1 MTEQKQIEEIV
12 KLDIEESAGFYSAFI
27 NDMRISKN
35 KPLSVSK
42 TVMSFNCPKKD
53 ILHAI
58 GIPKNAIILTKEEQN
73 KILKATEK
81 RINELKQQIKQARK
95 ETARTFANA
104 LKKVFI
110 EQRNRFDKI
119 VAQEQKTYKYLRDED
134 NKTHIKQIE
143 DNANGQALMAD
154 KSIGYINKLLKEDFG
169 VEVEE

>member
-12 KLDIEESAGFYSAFI
+12 KLDIEESASFYSAFI

-42 TVMSFNCPKKD
+42 TVMSFNCLKKD

-58 GIPKNAIILTKEEQN
+58 GIPENAIILTKEEQN

-81 RINELKQQIKQARK
+81 RINELKQQIEQTRK
-95 ETARTFANA
+95 EMARDIYIDYEKNIKAMYGA
-104 LKKVFI
+104 
-110 EQRNRFDKI
+110 FD
-119 VAQEQKTYKYLRDED
+119 VVDAY
-134 NKTHIKQIE
+134 
-143 DNANGQALMAD
+143 
-154 KSIGYINKLLKEDFG
+154 SILKELKEICEKNGADFNDG

>member
-1 MTEQKQIEEIV
+1 MEKEKMVQEMVNDLEHCGVDNDCDSCVKKNYPCYIYDWCKTLAEKGYRKMSECSVLLTE
-12 KLDIEESAGFYSAFI
+12 
-27 NDMRISKN
+27 
-35 KPLSVSK
+35 
-42 TVMSFNCPKKD
+42 
-53 ILHAI
+53 
-58 GIPKNAIILTKEEQN
+58 EEQN

-81 RINELKQQIKQARK
+81 RIDQLKKQVELTRK
-95 ETARTFANA
+95 ETAKTFANA

-134 NKTHIKQIE
+134 DKAHIKQIE